1 MNNLKKCPFCK
12 GEAEVIK
19 EPLWN
24 GSHGYHD
31 CYDYIVR
38 CNNIKCNVRPETR
51 GYNTIYEKN
60 EEIQKQKAADDWN
73 NREQK

>member
-1 MNNLKKCPFCK
+1 MSLKKCPFCK
-12 GEAEVIK
+12 GYAEVIK

-31 CYDYIVR
+31 CYGFYVK
-38 CNNIKCNVRPETR
+38 CSNSNCNIKPKTKS
-51 GYNTIYEKN
+51 YDTIYEKN
-60 EEIQKQKAADDWN
+60 EELQKQKAIEDWN